1 MPSRDYACLME
12 VQRKRAWR
20 LAPPG
25 PFFVLVV
32 LLVLKLAGVIGW
44 SWWLVLL
51 PLWCPAVIALPF
63 VVVFLM
69 SAGTDRLSEWMV
81 RWRIRRRHA
90 GDNPE
95 LWL

>member
-1 MPSRDYACLME
+1 MKL
-12 VQRKRAWR
+12 QRKLTWR
-20 LAPPG
+20 LVPG
-25 PFFVLVV
+25 PTCV
-32 LLVLKLAGVIGW
+32 LLVLKLIGVIGW

-51 PLWCPAVIALPF
+51 PVWCPAVIVLLF
-63 VVVFLM
+63 VVYFVV

-81 RWRIRRRHA
+81 YWRIRRRHA

>member
-1 MPSRDYACLME
+1 MAARWKWKWRVTLPGSPS
-12 VQRKRAWR
+12 V
-20 LAPPG
+20 LA
-25 PFFVLVV
+25 L
-32 LLVLKLAGVIGW
+32 LLVLKLTRVIGW

-51 PLWCPAVIALPF
+51 PLWLPLVIAFPF
-63 VVVFLM
+63 VLYFFV
-69 SAGTDRLSEWMV
+69 SAGTDRLSDWMV